1 MICEKLHYWNANK
14 YTRTF
19 LTCVSLLEWITR
31 WLADTTNTRDTYWG
45 CHHVN
50 DDTDD
55 QQWRPKWT
63 KLESKAVLWNHS
75 LMMMV
80 AKNQF
85 CGSYPNSLLC
95 FCGLATKVIY
105 LYCWRRQ
112 APLTQS
118 GQTTVS
124 TLEYNMSLPEITGIV
139 EHSSWYNSSP
149 RPNSVSTE
157 LIVLMCII

>member
-50 DDTDD
+50 DYTDD

-118 GQTTVS
+118 GRPQSVLLNTICPYLRSLVLWSTVLGTIHHHDQT
-124 TLEYNMSLPEITGIV
+124 LCPQN
-139 EHSSWYNSSP
+139 
-149 RPNSVSTE
+149 
-157 LIVLMCII
+157 